1 MRKVKYYVA
10 TTLDGFLARE
20 DGSWDFFV
28 QEGEHATDYLDFIKS
43 CDVVLMG
50 RKTYEVGL
58 KMGVTDPYRE
68 LNPRLKS
75 YVFSRTMKESPDENV
90 RLVSE
95 NAGALVRSLKNEPG
109 GDIFFCGAGDL
120 GSTLFAE
127 NLIDEVIVKVNPV
140 LLGSGVPLLSNTGR
154 PIDLELTDSK
164 VYGNGVVL
172 LTYRVKN

>member
-1 MRKVKYYVA
+1 MRKVKYYIA

-28 QEGEHATDYLDFIKS
+28 LEGEHGTDYLEFIRS

-50 RKTYEVGL
+50 RKTYEVAL
-58 KMGVTDPYRE
+58 KMGVTDPY
-68 LNPRLKS
+68 PHLKS

-120 GSTLFAE
+120 ATTLFAE
-127 NLIDEVIVKVNPV
+127 NLIDEVIVKLNPV
-140 LLGSGVPLLSNTGR
+140 LIGSGVPLLSNIGR
-154 PIDLELTDSK
+154 PIDLELTGSK
-164 VYGNGVVL
+164 VYGNGVAL
-172 LTYRVKN
+172 LSYRVKY